1 MRPLILD
8 TLEYTYDFITKPKV
22 TLDKIVKE
30 RRLREG
36 LLIWIFTLMLPC
48 ISAIIQ
54 LSGAHIGAAV
64 GALLFGGVC
73 FILQIIFIHGISC
86 LLGGSGTIKAL
97 AAGLGFSNIPLN
109 FATLAESLLFI
120 LPSLLVHF
128 ISIASL
134 LWTLVLSV
142 LTVRSTYGMNT
153 ARSTLAVCMPMIILV
168 CVVVILVVWFT
179 FSVLSLVKGF

>member
-1 MRPLILD
+1 MRSLILD
-8 TLEYTYDFITKPKV
+8 TLEYTYDLITKPKV
-22 TLDKIVKE
+22 TLDKIVQE

-36 LLIWIFTLMLPC
+36 VLIWIFTLILPC
-48 ISAIIQ
+48 VSAIVQ
-54 LSGAHIGAAV
+54 LSGAHIGAAF
-64 GALLFGGVC
+64 GALLFGCVC

-120 LPSLLVHF
+120 LPSILVHF

-142 LTVRSTYGMNT
+142 LAVRSAYGMST
-153 ARSTLAVCMPMIILV
+153 ARSTLAVCMPMIIVV
-168 CVVVILVVWFT
+168 CVIIILVIWFA
-179 FSVLSLVKGF
+179 FSVLTLVKGF